1 MKLKTITSKDYTK
14 LVPFWKDNYFMN
26 EMDERALF
34 TGFLDKNPGLSVLA
48 EEEGNIIGTVLGS
61 FDGRR
66 GYIQK
71 LVVHKA
77 YRRKGLGKQLIEEVT
92 RRLHDAGALYI
103 PLSVEAELVPLYERS
118 GFKKTNQTPVSK
130 SWSTY
135 NYRKP

>member
-1 MKLKTITSKDYTK
+1 
-14 LVPFWKDNYFMN
+14 
-26 EMDERALF
+26 
-34 TGFLDKNPGLSVLA
+34 LDRNPNLSVLA
-48 EEEGNIIGTVLGS
+48 QESGHIVGTVLGS

-71 LVVHKA
+71 LVVHKE
-77 YRRKGLGKQLIEEVT
+77 YRRKGLGKRLIEEVT

-103 PLSVEAELVPLYERS
+103 PLSVEEELVPLYEKA